1 MFGLSCCLNQR
12 KRDAKKSN
20 PSSRLMMLCQEFFSS
35 HEMSTLCSVEVQGNL
50 IFPRN
55 LNFLI
60 SAVTW
65 NIFVIWNTLKD
76 HKPRQLSFFHT
87 MLTRGGQLYCLLS
100 VNIFAC
106 FSSALFRLTN
116 CWIPIQSTMYTVV
129 RCWTVFFP
137 VYWEWFI
144 TALNEKNVL
153 LSIF

>member
-20 PSSRLMMLCQEFFSS
+20 PSSRLMMLCREFFSS
-35 HEMSTLCSVEVQGNL
+35 HEMSTLCSGEVQGNL

-55 LNFLI
+55 YFLI
-60 SAVTW
+60 FSCNVEYLCH
-65 NIFVIWNTLKD
+65 LK
-76 HKPRQLSFFHT
+76 HFERSQTETAILFHT
-87 MLTRGGQLYCLLS
+87 MLTRVGQLFCLLS

-116 CWIPIQSTMYTVV
+116 CWIPIQLTMYTVV